1 MSGFLTALRHG
12 FVPHRTTC
20 AVGDARRDRQKPHR
34 CLGWISLLQRHMTKA
49 KKRSTKQMDL
59 SSRVFSRGLM
69 IRICDFRPPIV
80 SKALPCSPVGSGF
93 MKIWQFLRGN
103 YLEEE
108 KLAKVSNTLQISV
121 AYWYSTAKLNL
132 V

>member
-1 MSGFLTALRHG
+1 
-12 FVPHRTTC
+12 
-20 AVGDARRDRQKPHR
+20 
-34 CLGWISLLQRHMTKA
+34 
-49 KKRSTKQMDL
+49 
-59 SSRVFSRGLM
+59 
-69 IRICDFRPPIV
+69 
-80 SKALPCSPVGSGF
+80 